1 MLGYQTGKY
10 DKYVTPIPAGY
21 NLASAPLD
29 RLPKWQWTAYAN
41 YEVPLGKYKLSV
53 NGDLNYVA
61 RNLFT
66 QSISSRSEN
75 TYLNA
80 RTLLNASITLAEV
93 DDKYYLRVFGR
104 NLTDKRYRTASQV
117 VGGLWSNSQ
126 FGPPRFIGVE
136 IGAKLGQDVN

>member
-1 MLGYQTGKY
+1 M
-10 DKYVTPIPAGY
+10 
-21 NLASAPLD
+21 
-29 RLPKWQWTAYAN
+29 
-41 YEVPLGKYKLSV
+41 

-66 QSISSRSEN
+66 QSIVTPSDN
-75 TYLNA
+75 TFLDA
-80 RTLLNASITLAEV
+80 RTLLNASITLAEA

-104 NLTDKRYRTASQV
+104 NLTDQRYRTASQV

-136 IGAKLGQDVN
+136 IGAKLGQMVN